1 MFHSADYLDDFFAD
15 VLRQSFGREPAAV
28 IGYRF
33 LSGGCIHNTLVLS
46 TSEGSYCLKFNQAD
60 MGAMLQAEAAGLDI
74 LRRTDALRIPQV
86 LGLGRTEDR
95 SWLLM
100 EYLEAGRRREDFWL
114 TLGQGLALLHGHTAP
129 RFGADE
135 DNYIGSL
142 SQPNGWRTD
151 GLEFWAERRLLYQGG
166 EALMAGRLP
175 LPLFK
180 QLEALCG
187 RLPDLLPHERPALLH
202 GDLWTGNLITD
213 PDGAPALIDP
223 AVYYG
228 LREAELAFTQL
239 FGGFDDAF
247 YQSYQE
253 AFPLEPGFADRRD
266 LYNLY
271 PLLVH
276 LNLFG
281 SGYLSGIER
290 TLARYS

>member
-1 MFHSADYLDDFFAD
+1 MFHSADFLDDFFAD
-15 VLRQSFGREPAAV
+15 VLRQSFDRESAAV

-46 TSEGSYCLKFNQAD
+46 TSEGSFCLKFNQAD
-60 MGAMLQAEAAGLDI
+60 AGAMLEAEAAGLHV
-74 LRRTDALRIPQV
+74 LRQADALRIPQV
-86 LGLGRTEDR
+86 LGLGRSEDR

-100 EYLEAGRRREDFWL
+100 EYLEAGRRRADFWQM
-114 TLGQGLALLHGHTAP
+114 LGQGLALLHGHTAP
-129 RFGADE
+129 RFGADD

-142 SQPNGWRTD
+142 PQLNGWRAD
-151 GLEFWAERRLLYQGG
+151 GLEFWTERRLLYQGG

-175 LPLFK
+175 LTLFK
-180 QLEALCG
+180 QLEALCT
-187 RLPDLLPHERPALLH
+187 RLTDLLPHERPALLH
-202 GDLWTGNLITD
+202 GDLWTGNLLTD
-213 PDGAPALIDP
+213 ADGAPALIDP

-228 LREAELAFTQL
+228 LREAELAFTHL

-247 YQSYQE
+247 YHSYQE

>member
-100 EYLEAGRRREDFWL
+100 EYLEAGRRREDFWQ

>member
-15 VLRQSFGREPAAV
+15 VLRQSFGHTPAAV

-46 TSEGSYCLKFNQAD
+46 TSEGSFCLKFNQAEVQ
-60 MGAMLQAEAAGLDI
+60 AMLRAEAAGLEQ
-74 LRRTDALRIPQV
+74 LRRADALRIPQV
-86 LGLGRTEDR
+86 LGLGQTEDR

-100 EYLEAGRRREDFWL
+100 EYLEAGRRREDFWQ

-142 SQPNGWRTD
+142 PQPNGWRSS
-151 GLEFWAERRLLYQGG
+151 GLEFWAEHRLLYQGG
-166 EALMAGRLP
+166 QALMAGRLP

-180 QLEALCG
+180 QLEALCQ
-187 RLPDLLPHERPALLH
+187 RLGDVLPHERPALLH
-202 GDLWTGNLITD
+202 GDLWSGNLLTD
-213 PDGAPALIDP
+213 PEGGPALIDP

-228 LREAELAFTQL
+228 LREAELAFTHL
-239 FGGFDDAF
+239 FGGFDEGF
-247 YQSYQE
+247 YQSYHE
-253 AFPLEPGFADRRD
+253 AFPLEPGFADRKD

-290 TLARYS
+290 TLARYA